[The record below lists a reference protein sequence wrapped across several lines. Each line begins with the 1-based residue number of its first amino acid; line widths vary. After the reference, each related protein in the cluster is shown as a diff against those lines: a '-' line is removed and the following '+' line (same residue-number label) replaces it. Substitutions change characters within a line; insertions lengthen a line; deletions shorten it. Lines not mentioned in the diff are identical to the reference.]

1 MLEAVDDAPMLEA
14 VDEAPML
21 EAEPIDHLIFT
32 EEDN

>member
-1 MLEAVDDAPMLEA
+1 MLEAVDEAPMLEA